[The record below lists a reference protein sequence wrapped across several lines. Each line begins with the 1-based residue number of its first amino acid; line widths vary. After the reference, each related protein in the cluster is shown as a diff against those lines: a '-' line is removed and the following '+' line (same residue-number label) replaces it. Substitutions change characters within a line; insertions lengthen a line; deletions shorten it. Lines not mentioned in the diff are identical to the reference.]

1 MRTKLLL
8 HIQELPGKYFTEQK
22 TGDILKVIDSDVSA
36 LEETGIDFVID
47 IIKNLLS
54 AISAFVILACIN
66 TKLLLIMILM
76 ETFMLFLHEKYIK
89 LVSKKLERV
98 RDISGKSLIEG
109 AIIGGIFLI
118 ISVVTREKIGYGD
131 SLVFLAIGLIM
142 GGEKCFV
149 IILWSFLLCS
159 IFSLVAIILKKT
171 TFKSTVAFMP
181 FVLAGALV
189 TFISTQ

>member
-1 MRTKLLL
+1 M
-8 HIQELPGKYFTEQK
+8 
-22 TGDILKVIDSDVSA
+22 GDKMYWIW
-36 LEETGIDFVID
+36 
-47 IIKNLLS
+47 
-54 AISAFVILACIN
+54 
-66 TKLLLIMILM
+66 IMIFLCIC
-76 ETFMLFLHEKYIK
+76 TFTDIK
-89 LVSKKLERV
+89 KRNVCGWLCIVNIVAAIFRN
-98 RDISGKSLIEG
+98 ISGKSLIEG

-131 SLVFLAIGLIM
+131 SLVFLAIGLII

-149 IILWSFLLCS
+149 IIFWSFLLCS

>member
-1 MRTKLLL
+1 M
-8 HIQELPGKYFTEQK
+8 
-22 TGDILKVIDSDVSA
+22 GDKMYWIW
-36 LEETGIDFVID
+36 
-47 IIKNLLS
+47 
-54 AISAFVILACIN
+54 
-66 TKLLLIMILM
+66 IMIFLCIC
-76 ETFMLFLHEKYIK
+76 TFTDIKKRNVCGWLCILNIVAAIMLHTIF
-89 LVSKKLERV
+89 

-159 IFSLVAIILKKT
+159 IFSLVAIILRKQHLK
-171 TFKSTVAFMP
+171 VP
-181 FVLAGALV
+181 LPLCPLCW
-189 TFISTQ
+189 QEH

>member
-1 MRTKLLL
+1 MDLDNDFFVHM
-8 HIQELPGKYFTEQK
+8 HIYRYKEKKCLWLVMYFKY
-22 TGDILKVIDSDVSA
+22 
-36 LEETGIDFVID
+36 
-47 IIKNLLS
+47 
-54 AISAFVILACIN
+54 
-66 TKLLLIMILM
+66 
-76 ETFMLFLHEKYIK
+76 
-89 LVSKKLERV
+89 
-98 RDISGKSLIEG
+98 SGRNYV
-109 AIIGGIFLI
+109 AI

-131 SLVFLAIGLIM
+131 SLVFLAIGLII

-149 IILWSFLLCS
+149 IIFWSFLLCS

>member
-1 MRTKLLL
+1 MDLDNDFFVHMHIYRYKEKKCLWLVMYFKYSGAIML
-8 HIQELPGKYFTEQK
+8 HTIF
-22 TGDILKVIDSDVSA
+22 
-36 LEETGIDFVID
+36 
-47 IIKNLLS
+47 
-54 AISAFVILACIN
+54 
-66 TKLLLIMILM
+66 
-76 ETFMLFLHEKYIK
+76 
-89 LVSKKLERV
+89 

-131 SLVFLAIGLIM
+131 SLVFLAIGLII

-159 IFSLVAIILKKT
+159 IFSLAAIILKKT

>member
-1 MRTKLLL
+1 MILRKW
-8 HIQELPGKYFTEQK
+8 ITENHAAVVM
-22 TGDILKVIDSDVSA
+22 GDKMYWIW
-36 LEETGIDFVID
+36 
-47 IIKNLLS
+47 
-54 AISAFVILACIN
+54 
-66 TKLLLIMILM
+66 IMIFLCIC
-76 ETFMLFLHEKYIK
+76 TFTDINVCGWLCILNIVAAIMLHTIF
-89 LVSKKLERV
+89 
-98 RDISGKSLIEG
+98 RDISGKFLIEG

-142 GGEKCFV
+142 GGERCFV
-149 IILWSFLLCS
+149 IIFWSFLLCS

>member
-1 MRTKLLL
+1 ML
-8 HIQELPGKYFTEQK
+8 HTIF
-22 TGDILKVIDSDVSA
+22 
-36 LEETGIDFVID
+36 
-47 IIKNLLS
+47 
-54 AISAFVILACIN
+54 
-66 TKLLLIMILM
+66 
-76 ETFMLFLHEKYIK
+76 
-89 LVSKKLERV
+89 

-131 SLVFLAIGLIM
+131 SLVFLAIGLII

-149 IILWSFLLCS
+149 IIFWSFLLCS

-171 TFKSTVAFMP
+171 TFKSTVAFM
-181 FVLAGALV
+181 AGALV

>member
-1 MRTKLLL
+1 M
-8 HIQELPGKYFTEQK
+8 
-22 TGDILKVIDSDVSA
+22 GDKMYWIW
-36 LEETGIDFVID
+36 
-47 IIKNLLS
+47 
-54 AISAFVILACIN
+54 
-66 TKLLLIMILM
+66 IMIFLCIC
-76 ETFMLFLHEKYIK
+76 TFTDIKKRNVCGWLCILNIVAAIMLHTIF
-89 LVSKKLERV
+89 

-149 IILWSFLLCS
+149 IILLCS

>member
-1 MRTKLLL
+1 MILRKW
-8 HIQELPGKYFTEQK
+8 ITENHAAVVM
-22 TGDILKVIDSDVSA
+22 GDKMYWIW
-36 LEETGIDFVID
+36 
-47 IIKNLLS
+47 
-54 AISAFVILACIN
+54 
-66 TKLLLIMILM
+66 IMIFLCIC
-76 ETFMLFLHEKYIK
+76 TFTDIKKRNVCGWLCILNIVAAIMLHTIF
-89 LVSKKLERV
+89 

-131 SLVFLAIGLIM
+131 SLVFLTIGLIM